1 MKKYYLGIDVGGT
14 FIKGGIVAES
24 GEIVADGKIATQCEL
39 GGEKLADNV
48 AALVNDLK
56 EQSGVSSEEIIAA
69 GMGFPGFIDSVKGI
83 VVYSNNLN
91 LSDFDV
97 ATAASSR
104 LGVPVKVANDANVA
118 ALGEKQFGAGKEF
131 DSLVLITLGT
141 GVGSGIVIDGKLFE
155 GNRSAGAEVGHEVI
169 VYNGEP
175 CTCGRRGC
183 FEAYASATALIRETK
198 RAMQAHPDSR
208 MWEIGSLEAVS
219 GITPFDYAPV
229 DVYAAE
235 VVDRYEELLACG
247 ITNVANVFRPQAILI
262 GGGVCAQGDNLI
274 LPLKRK
280 LDAQLFGKIYG
291 SPSVEIRAASLGN
304 KAGVLGAAAL
314 AMQK

>member
-1 MKKYYLGIDVGGT
+1 MKKHYLGIDVGGT
-14 FIKGGIVAES
+14 FIKGGIVNEN

-39 GGEKLADNV
+39 GGERLADNV
-48 AALVNDLK
+48 AALVNELK
-56 EQSGVSSEEIIAA
+56 EKSGVSSDEIISA
-69 GMGFPGFIDSVKGI
+69 GMGFPGFIDSAKGV

-97 ATAASSR
+97 VTAVSSR

-118 ALGEKQFGAGKEF
+118 ALGEKKFGAGKEF

-208 MWEIGSLEAVS
+208 MWEIGSLDAVS
-219 GITPFDYAPV
+219 GVTPFDYAPV

-235 VVDRYEELLACG
+235 VVERYEELLACG

-291 SPSVEIRAASLGN
+291 SPIVEIRAASLGN
-304 KAGVLGAAAL
+304 KAGILGAAAL

>member
-14 FIKGGIVAES
+14 FIKGGIVDEN
-24 GEIVADGKIATQCEL
+24 GEIVAGGKIATQCEL

-56 EQSGVSSEEIIAA
+56 EQSGVSSDEIIAA
-69 GMGFPGFIDSVKGI
+69 GMGFPGFIDSAKGI

-97 ATAASSR
+97 VTAVSSR
-104 LGVPVKVANDANVA
+104 VGVPVKVANDANVA

-155 GNRSAGAEVGHEVI
+155 GNCSAGAEVGHEVI

-208 MWEIGSLEAVS
+208 MWEIGSLDAVS
-219 GITPFDYAPV
+219 GVTPFDYAPV

-274 LPLKRK
+274 VPLKRK

-291 SPSVEIRAASLGN
+291 SPVVEIRAASLGN
-304 KAGVLGAAAL
+304 NAGVLGAAAL